1 MLFWFIL
8 FVCRGGGE
16 SVYFPGCF
24 FRVRSGSMGDT
35 LFKQPNDYS
44 FVFVFKYTTYF
55 ITYNTNINMYFEGS
69 VE

>member
-1 MLFWFIL
+1 MYISLVVFL
-8 FVCRGGGE
+8 E
-16 SVYFPGCF
+16 SDQVPWE
-24 FRVRSGSMGDT
+24 T